1 MMKKDINMPDSP
13 HTARGE
19 RHTRSVALVGSNALV
34 NRKHSPNH
42 DSLLFYVLIAAQVE
56 LCFQLACRLCRE
68 RSEDAE
74 KGT

>member
-1 MMKKDINMPDSP
+1 M
-13 HTARGE
+13 
-19 RHTRSVALVGSNALV
+19 

-56 LCFQLACRLCRE
+56 LGLQLACRLCRE

-74 KGT
+74 KGTQSKEKEFDVHAV